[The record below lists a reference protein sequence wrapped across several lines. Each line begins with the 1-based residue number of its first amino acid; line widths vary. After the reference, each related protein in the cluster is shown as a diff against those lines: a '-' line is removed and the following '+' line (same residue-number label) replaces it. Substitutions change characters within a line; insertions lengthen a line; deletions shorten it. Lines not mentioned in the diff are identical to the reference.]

1 MKEYVKPELFFE
13 SFELSEQIA
22 TCKFNSNNSNT
33 DVANCCF
40 TGADEDSFIFH
51 GIYFTEANQAC
62 SKKYDEYCYHSST
75 SGGLNLF
82 NS

>member
-22 TCKFNSNNSNT
+22 TCKFDSNNT
-33 DVANCCF
+33 EMDVTNCAF
-40 TGADEDSFIFH
+40 TGADGDNFIPQ
-51 GIYFTEANQAC
+51 GTYFTKVNQAC
-62 SKKYDEYCYHSST
+62 SAEYDEYCYHSST
-75 SGGLNLF
+75 DGGLNLF